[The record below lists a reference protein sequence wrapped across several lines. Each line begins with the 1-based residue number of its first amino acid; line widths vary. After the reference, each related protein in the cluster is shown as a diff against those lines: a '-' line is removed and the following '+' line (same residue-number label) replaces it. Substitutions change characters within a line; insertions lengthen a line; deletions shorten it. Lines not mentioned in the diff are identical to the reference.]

1 MQTFNFKMKALRVLE
16 NEHRL
21 MMHEIT
27 GWFDRMRE
35 LEENGQAGGA
45 ELEALM
51 DKVALSKEVIN
62 RHQLKEDRYFFEMLG
77 HYIGMDQGPIMAI
90 QEEHSEIEQYITNA
104 FVMYEEGRA
113 FTEFSPYLQEAYEIL
128 YMHMYKEENVLFPM
142 AEKQFRTMDE
152 EKLLGQLN
160 SNILEET

>member
-1 MQTFNFKMKALRVLE
+1 METFNFKMKALRVLE

-21 MMHEIT
+21 IMHEIT
-27 GWFDRMRE
+27 SWFDRMRE
-35 LEENGQAGGA
+35 LEERGQYGTA
-45 ELEALM
+45 EMEALM
-51 DKVALSKEVIN
+51 DKIAVSKEIIN

-90 QEEHSEIEQYITNA
+90 QEEHSEIEQYFTNA
-104 FVMYEEGRA
+104 FVMHGEGRSLA
-113 FTEFSPYLQEAYEIL
+113 EFSPYLQEAYEIL

-142 AEKQFRTMDE
+142 AEKQFRTIDE
-152 EKLLGQLN
+152 EKLLEQLN